1 MAGGAATD
9 AHDGTAQRRCSSIVV
24 ANRADHCGAIA
35 ASIQAFRVRT
45 GGREM
50 SGNEQTLGVSVV
62 PMETRRE
69 AILHIATTADRLGYD
84 AFFLP
89 EGWAYDS
96 TVLLAELAT
105 CTQRIQLGSGILGI
119 WGRTAATMAMAA
131 ATLHVV
137 SGGRFILG
145 LGASTAQLTEGLH
158 DTPFDAP
165 LTRLRRVLT
174 QVRTLLRGERL
185 PLTVT
190 TEARALRLGIPAVP
204 ELPMYVAGLAPASVR
219 LTGEL
224 ADGWL
229 PFLFPR
235 SHLVEGDRLLREG
248 AARTDPGRAVPICP
262 VIPAAVEDTT
272 AAARQR
278 AAWFVAFYLTTMGE
292 LYRRILARL
301 GYKAAVE
308 ALMVANAPRTPLIVP
323 DDAEVLLEE
332 LTIFGTPDSAP
343 TRLAGWY
350 EAGAS
355 MPVLLLG
362 PDLTPDQIDRTL
374 EAFRGDGRPRV
385 LATRHARAG
394 DGRRRGSHD

>member
-1 MAGGAATD
+1 M
-9 AHDGTAQRRCSSIVV
+9 
-24 ANRADHCGAIA
+24 N
-35 ASIQAFRVRT
+35 
-45 GGREM
+45 
-50 SGNEQTLGVSVV
+50 GNGQTLGVSVV

-69 AILHIATTADRLGYD
+69 AIRHIATTADRLGYD

-105 CTQRIQLGSGILGI
+105 CTRRIQLGSGILGI

-131 ATLHVV
+131 ATLHAV

-174 QVRTLLRGERL
+174 QVRTLLRGERI

-190 TEARALRLGIPAVP
+190 TGARALRLGIPAGA
-204 ELPMYVAGLAPASVR
+204 ELPLYVAGLAPASVR

-235 SHLVEGDRLLREG
+235 SQLVEGDRLLREG
-248 AARTDPGRAVPICP
+248 AARTNPGRAVPICP
-262 VIPAAVEDTT
+262 VIPTAVGDTA
-272 AAARQR
+272 AAARQQ
-278 AAWFVAFYLTTMGE
+278 AAWFIVFYLTAMGE

-301 GYKAAVE
+301 GYKVAVE
-308 ALMVANAPRTPLIVP
+308 ALMVANAPRTPPIVP

-343 TRLAGWY
+343 SRLAGWY

-374 EAFRGDGRPRV
+374 EVFRGDRCPRG
-385 LATRHARAG
+385 LATRNARAG
-394 DGRRRGSHD
+394 DGCSRGSHDRRGTQQDRNGMGING

>member
-1 MAGGAATD
+1 
-9 AHDGTAQRRCSSIVV
+9 
-24 ANRADHCGAIA
+24 
-35 ASIQAFRVRT
+35 
-45 GGREM
+45 M
-50 SGNEQTLGVSVV
+50 SGNGQTLGVPVV

-69 AILHIATTADRLGYD
+69 AILHIATTADRLGYN

-165 LTRLRRVLT
+165 VTRLRRVLT
-174 QVRTLLRGERL
+174 QVRTLLRGERI
-185 PLTVT
+185 PLTIT
-190 TEARALRLGIPAVP
+190 TSARALRLGISAVP

-235 SHLVEGDRLLREG
+235 SQLVEGDRLLREG
-248 AARTDPGRAVPICP
+248 AARTTPGRAVPICL
-262 VIPAAVEDTT
+262 VIPTAVGDTA

-278 AAWFVAFYLTTMGE
+278 AAWFVTFYLTTMGE

-308 ALMVANAPRTPLIVP
+308 ALMAANAPRTPPIVP

-343 TRLAGWY
+343 PRLAGWY

-374 EAFRGDGRPRV
+374 EVFRGDRRPRG
-385 LATRHARAG
+385 LATRNARAV
-394 DGRRRGSHD
+394 DGSRRGSYDRHGTPQDHDGMGING

>member
-1 MAGGAATD
+1 
-9 AHDGTAQRRCSSIVV
+9 
-24 ANRADHCGAIA
+24 
-35 ASIQAFRVRT
+35 
-45 GGREM
+45 
-50 SGNEQTLGVSVV
+50 
-62 PMETRRE
+62 METRRE
-69 AILHIATTADRLGYD
+69 AILRIASTADRLGYD

-89 EGWAYDS
+89 EAWAYDS
-96 TVLLAELAT
+96 TVLLAEIAT

-119 WGRTAATMAMAA
+119 WGRTAATIAMAA
-131 ATLHVV
+131 ATLHAV

-174 QVRTLLRGERL
+174 QVRTLLRGERI

-190 TEARALRLGIPAVP
+190 TDARALRLGIPAGA

-235 SHLVEGDRLLREG
+235 SHLVEGDRLLQEG
-248 AARTDPGRAVPICP
+248 ASLINPGRAVPICP
-262 VIPAAVEDTT
+262 VIPTAIGDTA
-272 AAARQR
+272 AAARQQ
-278 AAWFVAFYLTTMGE
+278 AAWFIAFYLTTMGE
-292 LYRRILARL
+292 LYRRILAHL
-301 GYKAAVE
+301 GYKAEVE
-308 ALMVANAPRTPLIVP
+308 ALLMANAPRTLPIVP
-323 DDAEVLLEE
+323 NDAEVLLEE
-332 LTIFGTPDSAP
+332 LTICGTPDSAP
-343 TRLAGWY
+343 SRLAGWY

-374 EAFRGDGRPRV
+374 EVFRGDSRPRGR
-385 LATRHARAG
+385 ATRNAQAVDVHRK
-394 DGRRRGSHD
+394 GSNDRYGTHQDRV